1 VRKLAVA
8 VVVDVGDD
16 DAVVAVAG
24 RVYRAGA
31 AARAAVSV
39 PDVPLAGKLRE
50 VYSGRPSSFH
60 RARNS

>member
-16 DAVVAVAG
+16 DAVAG

-31 AARAAVSV
+31 AARAAVPV